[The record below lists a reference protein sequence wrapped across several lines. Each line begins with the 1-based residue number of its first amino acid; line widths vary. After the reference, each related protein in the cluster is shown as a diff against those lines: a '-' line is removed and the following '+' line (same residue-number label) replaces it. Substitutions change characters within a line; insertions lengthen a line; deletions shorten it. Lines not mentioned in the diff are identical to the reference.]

1 MKDTRRNSQNQLI
14 LAHRGSQ
21 TLNDLC
27 MCLAAVLVLLV
38 RLLKGIA
45 ETDSVFFFHSVFF
58 KWLLGPY
65 PSYWVPLHSFVH
77 GEVLE
82 LL

>member
-45 ETDSVFFFHSVFF
+45 ETDSVFFFILSFLNGF
-58 KWLLGPY
+58 WGPT
-65 PSYWVPLHSFVH
+65 LHIGSLCTALYM
-77 GEVLE
+77 GRC
-82 LL
+82 